1 MCMSS
6 PKIPK
11 PTPPPQETKQPDSQA
26 IRSRQ
31 RDRAR
36 MTGGNGTILT
46 GPSGVSAGALNTG
59 GTSLL
64 GG

>member
-1 MCMSS
+1 MCSS

-11 PTPPPQETKQPDSQA
+11 PTPPPQEVKQPDSTA
-26 IRSRQ
+26 ARSRQ

-36 MTGGNGTILT
+36 MAGGNGTLLT
-46 GPSGVSAGALNTG
+46 GPSGLGAGALNTG